1 MVRTS
6 GEVWLHAH
14 QVWRTSDIGITSS
27 KAVKGGGAHESRSVA
42 RPNAPH
48 KCACG
53 SMCHLFTSTAILELT
68 QAPIEP
74 IHTRKISNMVI
85 YARERR
91 ARRAVAR
98 LHDRSEVSFRAGQGG
113 SRAWEGALGRA
124 WALRASPCDGASNV
138 PRVTCRRAA
147 PVEREDGAR
156 VAPLPDCTM
165 EAR

>member
-1 MVRTS
+1 MCQSVTAPKKTKEWQGFGMVRTS

-74 IHTRKISNMVI
+74 IHDEDLYGS
-85 YARERR
+85 
-91 ARRAVAR
+91 
-98 LHDRSEVSFRAGQGG
+98 QGVLT
-113 SRAWEGALGRA
+113 SRG
-124 WALRASPCDGASNV
+124 
-138 PRVTCRRAA
+138 
-147 PVEREDGAR
+147 
-156 VAPLPDCTM
+156 
-165 EAR
+165 